1 MTILKIFIRLVAAM
15 LIVGILIIVN
25 TFFGNPI
32 SAMVAN
38 KAIRQYVGQNYS
50 HMDLETG
57 KVKYN
62 FKDGSYV
69 ATVKSKTSIDTKFFI
84 HYRGSKINRDTYES
98 DVLGMFNTLDRLS
111 KEYSATAKKII
122 AEELG
127 YENNTTMVMYDKDE
141 YENANANDIL
151 ELDMEFDKALPIS
164 AEVTIRLDLKDDYD
178 SLESIAKVLTD
189 AHKAF
194 ADNGCSFRKYSLYAE
209 NDGMLVMVNEVTPS
223 DIESGELI
231 RLLEEAQNDSSESRI
246 NVFIK
251 GK

>member
-32 SAMVAN
+32 SAMIAN
-38 KAIRQYVGQNYS
+38 NAIRRYIDQNYS
-50 HMDLETG
+50 HMDLEIG
-57 KVKYN
+57 KARYN

-84 HYRGSKINRDTYES
+84 HYRGGKINRDTYES
-98 DVLGMFNTLDRLS
+98 NVLGMFNTLDRLS

-164 AEVTIRLDLKDDYD
+164 AEVTIRLDLKDD

-231 RLLEEAQNDSSESRI
+231 RPLEEAQNDSSESRI